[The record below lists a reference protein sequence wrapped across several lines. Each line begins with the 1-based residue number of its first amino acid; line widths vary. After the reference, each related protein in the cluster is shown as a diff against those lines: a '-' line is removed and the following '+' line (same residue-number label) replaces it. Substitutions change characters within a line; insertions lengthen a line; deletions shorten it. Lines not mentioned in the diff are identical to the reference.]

1 MAQCRPFLSI
11 CAQTHL
17 LICLLMQKT
26 ALYFLLVTLLGTF
39 SCDSKSATEGAGAAG
54 DAVTVTADTGAA
66 PQPEPVA
73 PPAAPRSLV
82 PRDSVAALPDT
93 AFVELVRVDTLF
105 VPDMRYA
112 TADNFLKEKVYD
124 CNKCLLRKD
133 AALALLKAHDR
144 LKGEGYRIKLF
155 DCYRPLDVQKK
166 MWKIMPDDRY
176 VGNPYGSGS
185 VHNKGAAVD
194 LTLTDSL
201 GRELEMGTPFD
212 HFGREAHHAYTDLPT
227 EVLTRRR
234 ILKEAMEGAG
244 FEPITSE
251 WWHYSYRRKNYPTA
265 NFKPTCEE

>member
-1 MAQCRPFLSI
+1 
-11 CAQTHL
+11 
-17 LICLLMQKT
+17 
-26 ALYFLLVTLLGTF
+26 
-39 SCDSKSATEGAGAAG
+39 
-54 DAVTVTADTGAA
+54 
-66 PQPEPVA
+66 
-73 PPAAPRSLV
+73 
-82 PRDSVAALPDT
+82 
-93 AFVELVRVDTLF
+93 
-105 VPDMRYA
+105 MRYA

-124 CNKCLLRKD
+124 CDKCLLRKD

-265 NFKPTCEE
+265 NFKPECE

>member
-1 MAQCRPFLSI
+1 MQNSLIHLSTSTSIRSLICRSTRKIFHCFLLAGFLS
-11 CAQTHL
+11 
-17 LICLLMQKT
+17 
-26 ALYFLLVTLLGTF
+26 TLA
-39 SCDSKSATEGAGAAG
+39 CDSGRQGREGAAS
-54 DAVTVTADTGAA
+54 DTPSVTTDTGAA
-66 PQPEPVA
+66 PKPEPVRAA
-73 PPAAPRSLV
+73 PPAPTRTLL

-93 AFVELVRVDTLF
+93 AFVELIRVDTLF

-124 CNKCLLRKD
+124 CDKCLLRKD

-144 LKGEGYRIKLF
+144 LKQDGYRIKLY

-176 VGNPYGSGS
+176 VGNPYGNGS

-201 GRELEMGTPFD
+201 GHELEMGTPFD
-212 HFGREAHHAYTDLPT
+212 HFGREAHHAYNNLPI

-265 NFKPTCEE
+265 NFKPECE

>member
-1 MAQCRPFLSI
+1 
-11 CAQTHL
+11 
-17 LICLLMQKT
+17 MQKN
-26 ALYFLLVTLLGTF
+26 ALYFLLFALLGTF
-39 SCDSKSATEGAGAAG
+39 SCDSKSTTEGTRATG
-54 DAVTVTADTGAA
+54 DTVTVTADTGAA
-66 PQPEPVA
+66 PKPEPVA
-73 PPAAPRSLV
+73 SPVAPRSPI
-82 PRDSVAALPDT
+82 PRDSVTALPDT
-93 AFVELVRVDTLF
+93 AFVELTRVDTLF

-124 CNKCLLRKD
+124 CDKCLLRKD
-133 AALALLKAHDR
+133 AALALLKAHDQ

-265 NFKPTCEE
+265 NFEPQCD

>member
-1 MAQCRPFLSI
+1 
-11 CAQTHL
+11 
-17 LICLLMQKT
+17 MQKI
-26 ALYFLLVTLLGTF
+26 ALYLLLFSLLGTF
-39 SCDSKSATEGAGAAG
+39 SCDSKSSTERAGTEG
-54 DAVTVTADTGAA
+54 DVVSVTADTGTA
-66 PQPEPVA
+66 PKPAPIA
-73 PPAAPRSLV
+73 PPVLAQSLISL
-82 PRDSVAALPDT
+82 DSVTALPDT
-93 AFVELVRVDTLF
+93 AFVEMIRVDSLF

-124 CNKCLLRKD
+124 CDKCLLRKD
-133 AALALLKAHDR
+133 AALALLKAHDQ
-144 LKGEGYRIKLF
+144 LKGAGYRIKLF

-265 NFKPTCEE
+265 NFKPECE

>member
-1 MAQCRPFLSI
+1 MQMLPIHPLTSTSTRSPIGPS
-11 CAQTHL
+11 
-17 LICLLMQKT
+17 MQKIFRC
-26 ALYFLLVTLLGTF
+26 FLIASCLSTLA
-39 SCDSKSATEGAGAAG
+39 CDSGRQMREGTAS
-54 DAVTVTADTGAA
+54 DTLSVTADTGAA
-66 PQPEPVA
+66 PKPV
-73 PPAAPRSLV
+73 PAALPV
-82 PRDSVAALPDT
+82 PARPLLSRDSVTALPDT
-93 AFVELVRVDTLF
+93 AFVELIRVDTLF

-124 CNKCLLRKD
+124 CDKCLLRKD
-133 AALALLKAHDR
+133 AALALLKAHDQ

-265 NFKPTCEE
+265 NFKPECE

>member
-1 MAQCRPFLSI
+1 
-11 CAQTHL
+11 
-17 LICLLMQKT
+17 MQKN
-26 ALYFLLVTLLGTF
+26 ALYFLLFALLGTF
-39 SCDSKSATEGAGAAG
+39 SCDSKSTTEGTRATG
-54 DAVTVTADTGAA
+54 DTVTVTADTGAA
-66 PQPEPVA
+66 PKPEPVA
-73 PPAAPRSLV
+73 SPVAPRSPI
-82 PRDSVAALPDT
+82 PRDSVTALPDT
-93 AFVELVRVDTLF
+93 AFVELTRVDTLF

-124 CNKCLLRKD
+124 CDKCLLRKD
-133 AALALLKAHDR
+133 AALALLKAHDQ

-234 ILKEAMEGAG
+234 ILKKAMEGAG

-265 NFKPTCEE
+265 NFKPECE